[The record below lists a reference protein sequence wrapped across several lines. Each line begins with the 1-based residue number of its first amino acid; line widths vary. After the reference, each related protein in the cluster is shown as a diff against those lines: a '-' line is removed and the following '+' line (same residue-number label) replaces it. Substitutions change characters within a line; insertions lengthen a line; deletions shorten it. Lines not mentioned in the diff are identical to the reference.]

1 MRSTLNRL
9 LRFILYF
16 LTSWP
21 SAICGRH
28 LRSFAFPMF
37 DMRIGSS
44 VFVNEFVTLF
54 PHQILILAL
63 AFPYLRV
70 VQFMQMMEKCRL
82 EQIVRLTVM

>member
-16 LTSWP
+16 LTTP
-21 SAICGRH
+21 SAICGH

-63 AFPYLRV
+63 AFPCHEL
-70 VQFMQMMEKCRL
+70 FNLCK
-82 EQIVRLTVM
+82 